1 MSLQQD
7 PSKSFGSS
15 SYFKN
20 KDQQRQQVNVM
31 RQSERQKR
39 ITTQLLRR
47 NMKQAMRRGEDGGR
61 FIQAAEAADL
71 DIFGRTGLGEE
82 ASVAMERARYDADQN
97 FNAASRAKAQQDSK
111 TKGSNIKPDEKTN
124 PADGKTAG
132 TVDGGTATPAGDTAI
147 PEATKPATGIPFK
160 STLSRPDWADDVKND
175 RTFRGVNFD
184 DPGTLAK
191 IQGKTRGEV
200 YDMLRKAQATRFMAG
215 ANEEG
220 DKLRNKLRDKELNN
234 QATARAADF
243 YTKQGQVDSKVESA
257 LNDAQKA
264 LASKDGVLSKG
275 DYNSFRDALE
285 IADSIKPDDKN
296 LLPIIGALNTKML
309 EQGFPSPDASYYS
322 MTTEEKYADFQK
334 RSAMGSSTKGTDVPY
349 NYVIV
354 DGKVAVKRNPEYVS
368 KEYKVFEELN
378 KQSKDYN
385 SPLLTNARNQVI
397 TEAETKK
404 QRLNELALEGEKY
417 RAQRRESLQQ
427 RSVNADMLP
436 TIGYGKI
443 EQ

>member
-1 MSLQQD
+1 MALQQD

-20 KDQQRQQVNVM
+20 KDQQRQQVNAM

-111 TKGSNIKPDEKTN
+111 TKGSNTKPDEKTN

-132 TVDGGTATPAGDTAI
+132 TVDGGTATPAGDTTI
-147 PEATKPATGIPFK
+147 PEATKPATGIPSK

-175 RTFRGVNFD
+175 STFRGVNFD

-200 YDMLRKAQATRFMAG
+200 YDMLRKAQAARFMAE

-220 DKLRNKLRDKELNN
+220 DKLRDKELNN
-234 QATARAADF
+234 QAAARAADF
-243 YTKQGQVDSKVESA
+243 YTKQGQFDQQVDNKTQSA

-264 LASKDGVLSKG
+264 LASKEGVLSKG

-296 LLPIIGALNTKML
+296 LLNTIGALNTKTR
-309 EQGFPSPDASYYS
+309 EQGFLSPDASYYS

-349 NYVIV
+349 NYVID
-354 DGKVAVKRNPEYVS
+354 DGKVVVKRNPEYVS

-385 SPLLTNARNQVI
+385 SPLLTNARNQVM

-404 QRLNELALEGEKY
+404 QRLNELALQAEKY

-443 EQ
+443 E